1 MCCSDI
7 NTFKGGMVTVVKN
20 YLESREWK
28 SVDYIFVATHKE
40 GSGIVKAVYFLTA
53 YLRIMKL
60 LLCHKVDMAH
70 LHMAERGSFY
80 RKAMVERLCHR
91 FHIPVI
97 LHHHSAEF
105 EAFYHTLSAG
115 RRKWV
120 KKALEEAE
128 LNLVLSTLLAEKYRE
143 KAPGAKI
150 EVLYNAVNVP
160 EENPYTG
167 NASDIIL
174 LGKLGQRKGTYD
186 FLQALKAA
194 DDKIPQ
200 KTKCYLC
207 GDGETAGA
215 ASFAEELGIRHRIAY
230 IGWAEAEKKAEFLG
244 RAAIHV
250 LPSYGEG
257 LPMSILETMARGIPN
272 ISTDIASIPEVI
284 ENGKNGFLIQPGD
297 KDSLAERMISLL
309 NDPLQR
315 EEFSKNG
322 FSVIQDKF
330 TLQKNIRTLEAYY
343 WRIWREKVSEARR

>member
-28 SVDYIFVATHKE
+28 SVDFIFVATHKE
-40 GSGIVKAVYFLTA
+40 GSGIAKAVYFLTA

-60 LLCHKVDMAH
+60 LLSHKVDMAH

-128 LNLVLSTLLAEKYRE
+128 LNLVLSSLLAEKYRE

-160 EENPYTG
+160 EENP
-167 NASDIIL
+167 
-174 LGKLGQRKGTYD
+174 
-186 FLQALKAA
+186 
-194 DDKIPQ
+194 
-200 KTKCYLC
+200 
-207 GDGETAGA
+207 
-215 ASFAEELGIRHRIAY
+215 
-230 IGWAEAEKKAEFLG
+230 
-244 RAAIHV
+244 
-250 LPSYGEG
+250 
-257 LPMSILETMARGIPN
+257 
-272 ISTDIASIPEVI
+272 
-284 ENGKNGFLIQPGD
+284 
-297 KDSLAERMISLL
+297 
-309 NDPLQR
+309 
-315 EEFSKNG
+315 
-322 FSVIQDKF
+322 
-330 TLQKNIRTLEAYY
+330 
-343 WRIWREKVSEARR
+343 

>member
-28 SVDYIFVATHKE
+28 SVDFIFVATHKE
-40 GSGIVKAVYFLTA
+40 GSGIAKAVYFLTA

-60 LLCHKVDMAH
+60 LLSHKVDMAH

-128 LNLVLSTLLAEKYRE
+128 LNLVLSSLLAEKYRE

-194 DDKIPQ
+194 DDKIDHTQ
-200 KTKCYLC
+200 KA
-207 GDGETAGA
+207 GEQFPLLHGTAL
-215 ASFAEELGIRHRIAY
+215 SSPKNRNRTVL
-230 IGWAEAEKKAEFLG
+230 KG
-244 RAAIHV
+244 RPYNAGSRTHQYRSSLSWRLSSDFFSDFYRTDSSSPWRYPIQFSGFPWISSVRPPARSGQWTPCRRTTPDAPLSV
-250 LPSYGEG
+250 LPVHLWY
-257 LPMSILETMARGIPN
+257 
-272 ISTDIASIPEVI
+272 
-284 ENGKNGFLIQPGD
+284 F
-297 KDSLAERMISLL
+297 
-309 NDPLQR
+309 
-315 EEFSKNG
+315 
-322 FSVIQDKF
+322 
-330 TLQKNIRTLEAYY
+330 
-343 WRIWREKVSEARR
+343 

>member
-28 SVDYIFVATHKE
+28 SVDFIFVATHKE
-40 GSGIVKAVYFLTA
+40 GSGIAKAVYFLTA

-128 LNLVLSTLLAEKYRE
+128 LNLVLSSLLAEKYRE

-186 FLQALKAA
+186 FLQALKAQMTRSPKRQNA
-194 DDKIPQ
+194 I
-200 KTKCYLC
+200 
-207 GDGETAGA
+207 
-215 ASFAEELGIRHRIAY
+215 FAETV
-230 IGWAEAEKKAEFLG
+230 KQQ
-244 RAAIHV
+244 
-250 LPSYGEG
+250 
-257 LPMSILETMARGIPN
+257 ARPH
-272 ISTDIASIPEVI
+272 
-284 ENGKNGFLIQPGD
+284 
-297 KDSLAERMISLL
+297 
-309 NDPLQR
+309 
-315 EEFSKNG
+315 
-322 FSVIQDKF
+322 
-330 TLQKNIRTLEAYY
+330 LQKNWESGTGL
-343 WRIWREKVSEARR
+343 RISAGRKLKRKRSF

>member
-1 MCCSDI
+1 MKKSGEKSRLCILMCCSDI

-28 SVDYIFVATHKE
+28 SVDFIFVATHKE
-40 GSGIVKAVYFLTA
+40 GSGIAKAVYFLTA

-60 LLCHKVDMAH
+60 LLSHKVDMAH

-128 LNLVLSTLLAEKYRE
+128 LNLVLSSLLAEKYRE

-257 LPMSILETMARGIPN
+257 LPMSILETMARGIPV
-272 ISTDIASIPEVI
+272 SYTHLTLPTIA
-284 ENGKNGFLIQPGD
+284 
-297 KDSLAERMISLL
+297 
-309 NDPLQR
+309 
-315 EEFSKNG
+315 
-322 FSVIQDKF
+322 
-330 TLQKNIRTLEAYY
+330 
-343 WRIWREKVSEARR
+343 